1 MDTISSKQESW
12 LSWFFRGL
20 LILFFVILIARLG
33 DLQIIKG
40 NYFRNLSNGNRIRR
54 VIISAPRGKVFARGG
69 EVLIGNRSVKKSIV
83 FNPEKGYEKK
93 DFEAGD
99 NADEV
104 ITEWERF
111 YPLKEGFAHVGG
123 YIGEVNEDEVG
134 KINPDCPEK
143 GYRRIGSL
151 VGRSGLE
158 KEYEC
163 LLSGIDGEELIEVD
177 TTGRMI
183 RVLGRK
189 EPIPGQDIKTNINF
203 GLQKKVSSLLNEK
216 DGAIVVT
223 DPKGAVLA
231 LYSSPS
237 FDPNIFIQGRKNEIS
252 KLFDNPDKPF
262 FNRAISGRYHP
273 GSVFKPVVA
282 IAGLE
287 EGKIDSDFLYDDPG
301 EIVMKT
307 LYGTFSF
314 SNWYFSQ
321 YGRKEGEINIV
332 RAIARSTDT
341 FFYKVGELVGINNL
355 VKWAEK
361 FGLSGKTGIDLP
373 GEISGLIPNPEWK
386 EKVKHEKWFLGNT
399 YHMSIGQGDIGLS
412 PILINTL
419 IASIA
424 GKGSICS
431 PRIIG
436 KTECRDINIDIK
448 NMDIVKEGM
457 TKACQKGGTGYT
469 FFDADPKV
477 ACKTGTAETGFED
490 KTHAWFVFF
499 APSDFPEIVA
509 TVLVEKGGEGSK
521 VAGPIAREIYNY
533 WFGKEDK
540 K

>member
-1 MDTISSKQESW
+1 MISPKQESW

-20 LILFFVILIARLG
+20 LILVFIILIARLG

-40 NYFRNLSNGNRIRR
+40 DYFRSLSNGNRIRR

-69 EVLIGNRSVKKSIV
+69 EVLIGNRSVKKSII

-99 NADEV
+99 NVNEV

-111 YPLKEGFAHVGG
+111 YPLEKDFAHVGG
-123 YIGEVNEDEVG
+123 YVGEVNTDEVG
-134 KINPDCPEK
+134 KINPDCSEK
-143 GYRRIGSL
+143 GYRKLGSL

-177 TTGRMI
+177 TTGKMV
-183 RVLGRK
+183 RVLGRRK
-189 EPIPGQDIKTNINF
+189 PVAGQNIKTNINF
-203 GLQKKVSSLLNEK
+203 DLQKKVASLLDKK
-216 DGAIVVT
+216 DGAIIVT
-223 DPKGAVLA
+223 DSRGAVLA

-237 FDPNIFIQGRKNEIS
+237 FDPNVFIRGEKDKIS
-252 KLFDNPDKPF
+252 ILFDNPDKPF

-273 GSVFKPVVA
+273 GSVFKPVVV

-287 EGKIDSDFLYDDPG
+287 EKKIDADFIYDDPG

-321 YGRKEGEINIV
+321 YGKKEGEIDVV

-341 FFYKVGELVGINNL
+341 FFYKVGELVGVNNL
-355 VKWAEK
+355 VKWAGK
-361 FGLSGKTGIDLP
+361 FGLSEKTGIDLP
-373 GEISGLIPNPEWK
+373 GEISGLIPSPEWK

-412 PILINTL
+412 PILIDTL
-419 IASIA
+419 IAAIA
-424 GKGSICS
+424 EKGSICS
-431 PRIIG
+431 PKIVG
-436 KTECRDINIDIK
+436 ETKCKDINIDSK
-448 NMDIVKEGM
+448 NVDIVKKGM
-457 TKACQKGGTGYT
+457 IEACQSGGTGYT

-477 ACKTGTAETGFED
+477 ACKTGTAEIGLEG

-499 APSDFPEIVA
+499 APSDFPEIVT

-533 WFGKEDK
+533 WFGKEEK